1 MANLQFIKSA
11 SGSGVGSVSVTD
23 CFSDDYDIYFVIS
36 DVQNVS
42 STFQNVSFRY
52 INASGIVTTST
63 YDSAHA
69 DLDTSTAFGDAG
81 YVNDTD
87 HEAWQISDDTRDGT
101 VGTAYIYNPYD
112 SSKYTFHSRQ
122 NQGSTS
128 GEYRGRKGIGGEKT
142 QQRITGMNFSS
153 RVSGQTAD
161 FLIKV
166 YGVK

>member
-1 MANLQFIKSA
+1 M
-11 SGSGVGSVSVTD
+11 
-23 CFSDDYDIYFVIS
+23 
-36 DVQNVS
+36 
-42 STFQNVSFRY
+42 
-52 INASGIVTTST
+52 
-63 YDSAHA
+63 
-69 DLDTSTAFGDAG
+69 
-81 YVNDTD
+81 
-87 HEAWQISDDTRDGT
+87 
-101 VGTAYIYNPYD
+101 GTAYIYNPYD

-128 GEYRGRKGIGGEKT
+128 GEYRGRKGIGVEKT